1 MKFEDKVNLGKE
13 AITQI
18 KEGVP
23 FDQVMGMLCLGC
35 GMDTALS
42 RMLDDVG
49 VPSDEDDVK
58 ADPLEVLILGA
69 NEKAIEDTANE
80 LVQAIRDNRNDA
92 KLEEYKQMVAH
103 VKTLADKIG
112 NPEIV
117 GNFLPIDTLLG
128 SAMIRAGERLMG
140 IEGTNRAAE
149 KEDINKEEK

>member
-42 RMLDDVG
+42 SILGDIG

-69 NEKAIEDTANE
+69 NEKAIEDTADE
-80 LVQAIRDNRNDA
+80 LVTAVRDNRNEA

-103 VKTLADKIG
+103 VKILADKIG
-112 NPEIV
+112 NPEVV

-149 KEDINKEEK
+149 KEDKEEK

>member
-18 KEGVP
+18 KKGVP

-42 RMLDDVG
+42 SILGDIG

-80 LVQAIRDNRNDA
+80 LVKAIKDNQDGA
-92 KLEEYKQMVAH
+92 KLEEYKQMVAN

-149 KEDINKEEK
+149 KDEDNKEEK

>member
-1 MKFEDKVNLGKE
+1 
-13 AITQI
+13 
-18 KEGVP
+18 
-23 FDQVMGMLCLGC
+23 MLCLGC

-42 RMLDDVG
+42 SILGDIG

-69 NEKAIEDTANE
+69 NEKAIEDTADE
-80 LVQAIRDNRNDA
+80 LVTAVRDNRNEA

-103 VKTLADKIG
+103 VKILADKIG
-112 NPEIV
+112 NPEVV

-149 KEDINKEEK
+149 KEENKEEK